1 MSTTLCITRPEDV
14 WQSCLVL
21 SCRQLCRRPETP
33 LAISE
38 NEREIRVEHARS
50 VHMMRRLSHR
60 SCPFREGLHC
70 KCLGRPGS
78 SCPGMPLAPR
88 GSPCL
93 DNWYVLLSVVMLTC
107 DPRCLSLAV
116 ALPNIDSEC
125 RLAKPQNLPKR
136 ANCARWSCTSCP
148 EAGCGASVC
157 PARHAHCG

>member
-1 MSTTLCITRPEDV
+1 MIVHHIDTIGFPRCGPLENMLLMR
-14 WQSCLVL
+14 SCVK
-21 SCRQLCRRPETP
+21 S
-33 LAISE
+33 
-38 NEREIRVEHARS
+38 
-50 VHMMRRLSHR
+50 R

-93 DNWYVLLSVVMLTC
+93 DKWYVLLSVVMLTC

-136 ANCARWSCTSCP
+136 ANCARWSGTSCP

-157 PARHAHCG
+157 PSGAIMKRPWSGSQSSSDALFNHCRRRPQFST